1 MNKNTEWQTIIGLEI
16 HAQLATKSKIFSGSS
31 TKYGAAPN
39 TQANAVDLGLP
50 GVLPVINEQA
60 IFMAVKFGLAIGAEI
75 PKKSIF
81 ARKNYF
87 YPDLPKGY
95 QISQFELPIV
105 SNGQIEIDIDENNK
119 KIIRIT
125 RAHLEEDAGKSNH
138 DDFLNNTGVDLN
150 RAGNPLLEIVS
161 EPDMNNAKEAVNYLK
176 KIHSLVQYLKICDG
190 NMQEGSFRCDVNI
203 SIRPSKEAELGTRVE
218 IKNLNSFKFIEKSN
232 DIYGYQNFVCDTSGS
247 ICEVVNPEDPND
259 PLLSHL
265 AEDTLIILIKGSRKH
280 KEQLIKRFK
289 KDPKPIY
296 YNEDF
301 LNKKWSNFKDEFKVS
316 NSNVDP
322 DKFILYC
329 FEELLDY
336 RTPIYNSIAKNWGI
350 TIDADDISKV
360 KNENDAT
367 FLDVYGVFASKFH
380 HFSHLS

>member
-1 MNKNTEWQTIIGLEI
+1 MIYQNKKDWIKSPNKRVSLLGMSGLGKTRLSNMLQSTFNWFHYSVDYRIGTRYLDEYI
-16 HAQLATKSKIFSGSS
+16 VDNFKQEAMKNAFLRELLLSDSIYISS
-31 TKYGAAPN
+31 NLNFNNLSPLSTYLGKPGKETLGGINFEKYKER
-39 TQANAVDLGLP
+39 QKQHR
-50 GVLPVINEQA
+50 E
-60 IFMAVKFGLAIGAEI
+60 AEI
-75 PKKSIF
+75 LSILDT
-81 ARKNYF
+81 N
-87 YPDLPKGY
+87 
-95 QISQFELPIV
+95 
-105 SNGQIEIDIDENNK
+105 
-119 KIIRIT
+119 
-125 RAHLEEDAGKSNH
+125 
-138 DDFLNNTGVDLN
+138 
-150 RAGNPLLEIVS
+150 
-161 EPDMNNAKEAVNYLK
+161 
-176 KIHSLVQYLKICDG
+176 
-190 NMQEGSFRCDVNI
+190 
-203 SIRPSKEAELGTRVE
+203 
-218 IKNLNSFKFIEKSN
+218 KFIEKSN

-360 KNENDAT
+360 KNEND
-367 FLDVYGVFASKFH
+367 FINLVSHYLSKIKE
-380 HFSHLS
+380 

>member
-1 MNKNTEWQTIIGLEI
+1 MIYQNKKDWIKSPNKRVSLLGMSGLGKTRLSNMLQSTFNWFHYSVDYRIGTRYLDEFI
-16 HAQLATKSKIFSGSS
+16 VDNFKQEAMKNAFLRELLLSDSIYISS
-31 TKYGAAPN
+31 NLNFNNLSPLSTYLGKPGKETLGGINFEKYKER
-39 TQANAVDLGLP
+39 QKQHR
-50 GVLPVINEQA
+50 E
-60 IFMAVKFGLAIGAEI
+60 AEI
-75 PKKSIF
+75 LSILDT
-81 ARKNYF
+81 N
-87 YPDLPKGY
+87 
-95 QISQFELPIV
+95 
-105 SNGQIEIDIDENNK
+105 
-119 KIIRIT
+119 
-125 RAHLEEDAGKSNH
+125 
-138 DDFLNNTGVDLN
+138 
-150 RAGNPLLEIVS
+150 
-161 EPDMNNAKEAVNYLK
+161 
-176 KIHSLVQYLKICDG
+176 
-190 NMQEGSFRCDVNI
+190 
-203 SIRPSKEAELGTRVE
+203 
-218 IKNLNSFKFIEKSN
+218 KFIEKSN

-265 AEDTLIILIKGSRKH
+265 SEDTLIILIKGSRKH

-360 KNENDAT
+360 KNEND
-367 FLDVYGVFASKFH
+367 FINLVSHYLSKIKE
-380 HFSHLS
+380 

>member
-1 MNKNTEWQTIIGLEI
+1 MIYQNKKEWIKSPNKRVSLLGMSGLGKTRLSNMLQSTFNWFHYSVDYRIGTRYLDEFI
-16 HAQLATKSKIFSGSS
+16 VDNFKQEAMKNAFLRELLLSDSIYISS
-31 TKYGAAPN
+31 NLNFNNLSPLSTYLGKPGKETLGGINFEKYKER
-39 TQANAVDLGLP
+39 QKQHR
-50 GVLPVINEQA
+50 E
-60 IFMAVKFGLAIGAEI
+60 AEI
-75 PKKSIF
+75 LSILDT
-81 ARKNYF
+81 N
-87 YPDLPKGY
+87 
-95 QISQFELPIV
+95 
-105 SNGQIEIDIDENNK
+105 
-119 KIIRIT
+119 
-125 RAHLEEDAGKSNH
+125 
-138 DDFLNNTGVDLN
+138 
-150 RAGNPLLEIVS
+150 
-161 EPDMNNAKEAVNYLK
+161 
-176 KIHSLVQYLKICDG
+176 
-190 NMQEGSFRCDVNI
+190 
-203 SIRPSKEAELGTRVE
+203 
-218 IKNLNSFKFIEKSN
+218 KFIEKSN

-265 AEDTLIILIKGSRKH
+265 AKDTLIILIKGSRKH

-360 KNENDAT
+360 KNEND
-367 FLDVYGVFASKFH
+367 FIDLVSHYLSKIKE
-380 HFSHLS
+380 

>member
-1 MNKNTEWQTIIGLEI
+1 MIYQNKKDWIKSPNKRVSLLGMSGLGKTRLSNMLQSTFNWFHYSVDYRIGTRYLDEFI
-16 HAQLATKSKIFSGSS
+16 VDNFKQEAMKNAFLRELLLSDSIYISS
-31 TKYGAAPN
+31 NLNFNNLSPLSTYLGKPGKETLGGINFEKYKER
-39 TQANAVDLGLP
+39 QKQHR
-50 GVLPVINEQA
+50 E
-60 IFMAVKFGLAIGAEI
+60 AEI
-75 PKKSIF
+75 LSILDT
-81 ARKNYF
+81 N
-87 YPDLPKGY
+87 
-95 QISQFELPIV
+95 
-105 SNGQIEIDIDENNK
+105 
-119 KIIRIT
+119 
-125 RAHLEEDAGKSNH
+125 
-138 DDFLNNTGVDLN
+138 
-150 RAGNPLLEIVS
+150 
-161 EPDMNNAKEAVNYLK
+161 
-176 KIHSLVQYLKICDG
+176 
-190 NMQEGSFRCDVNI
+190 
-203 SIRPSKEAELGTRVE
+203 
-218 IKNLNSFKFIEKSN
+218 KFIEKSN

-360 KNENDAT
+360 KNEDDFIN
-367 FLDVYGVFASKFH
+367 LVSHYLSKIKE
-380 HFSHLS
+380 

>member
-1 MNKNTEWQTIIGLEI
+1 MIYQNKKDWIKSPNKRVSLLGMSGLGKTRLSNMLQSTFNWFHYSVDYRIGTRYLDEFI
-16 HAQLATKSKIFSGSS
+16 VDNFKQEAMKNDFLRELLLSDSIYISS
-31 TKYGAAPN
+31 NLNFNNLSPLSTYLGKPGKETLGGINFEKYKER
-39 TQANAVDLGLP
+39 QKQHR
-50 GVLPVINEQA
+50 E
-60 IFMAVKFGLAIGAEI
+60 AEI
-75 PKKSIF
+75 LSILDT
-81 ARKNYF
+81 N
-87 YPDLPKGY
+87 
-95 QISQFELPIV
+95 
-105 SNGQIEIDIDENNK
+105 
-119 KIIRIT
+119 
-125 RAHLEEDAGKSNH
+125 
-138 DDFLNNTGVDLN
+138 
-150 RAGNPLLEIVS
+150 
-161 EPDMNNAKEAVNYLK
+161 
-176 KIHSLVQYLKICDG
+176 
-190 NMQEGSFRCDVNI
+190 
-203 SIRPSKEAELGTRVE
+203 
-218 IKNLNSFKFIEKSN
+218 KFIKKSN

-265 AEDTLIILIKGSRKH
+265 YEDTLIILIKGSRKH

-360 KNENDAT
+360 KNEND
-367 FLDVYGVFASKFH
+367 FIDLVSYYLSKIKE
-380 HFSHLS
+380 

>member
-1 MNKNTEWQTIIGLEI
+1 MIYQNKKDWIKSPNKRVSLLGMSGLGKTRLSNMLQSTFNWFHYSVDYRIGTRYLDEFI
-16 HAQLATKSKIFSGSS
+16 VDNFKQEAMKNAFLRELLLSDSIYISS
-31 TKYGAAPN
+31 NLNFNNLSPLSTYLGKPGKESLGGINFEKYKKR
-39 TQANAVDLGLP
+39 QKQHR
-50 GVLPVINEQA
+50 E
-60 IFMAVKFGLAIGAEI
+60 AEI
-75 PKKSIF
+75 LSILDT
-81 ARKNYF
+81 N
-87 YPDLPKGY
+87 
-95 QISQFELPIV
+95 
-105 SNGQIEIDIDENNK
+105 
-119 KIIRIT
+119 
-125 RAHLEEDAGKSNH
+125 
-138 DDFLNNTGVDLN
+138 
-150 RAGNPLLEIVS
+150 
-161 EPDMNNAKEAVNYLK
+161 
-176 KIHSLVQYLKICDG
+176 
-190 NMQEGSFRCDVNI
+190 
-203 SIRPSKEAELGTRVE
+203 
-218 IKNLNSFKFIEKSN
+218 KFIEKSN

-265 AEDTLIILIKGSRKH
+265 SEDTLIILIKGSRKH

-360 KNENDAT
+360 KNEND
-367 FLDVYGVFASKFH
+367 FIDLVSHYLSKIKE
-380 HFSHLS
+380 

>member
-1 MNKNTEWQTIIGLEI
+1 MIYQNKKDWIKSPNKRVSLLGMSGLGKTRLSNMLQSTFNWFHYSVDYRIGTRYLDEFI
-16 HAQLATKSKIFSGSS
+16 VDNFKQEAMKNAFLRELLLSDSIYISS
-31 TKYGAAPN
+31 NLNFNNLSPLSTYLGKPGKETLGGINFEKYKER
-39 TQANAVDLGLP
+39 QKQHR
-50 GVLPVINEQA
+50 E
-60 IFMAVKFGLAIGAEI
+60 AEI
-75 PKKSIF
+75 LSILDT
-81 ARKNYF
+81 N
-87 YPDLPKGY
+87 
-95 QISQFELPIV
+95 
-105 SNGQIEIDIDENNK
+105 
-119 KIIRIT
+119 
-125 RAHLEEDAGKSNH
+125 
-138 DDFLNNTGVDLN
+138 
-150 RAGNPLLEIVS
+150 
-161 EPDMNNAKEAVNYLK
+161 
-176 KIHSLVQYLKICDG
+176 
-190 NMQEGSFRCDVNI
+190 
-203 SIRPSKEAELGTRVE
+203 
-218 IKNLNSFKFIEKSN
+218 KFIEKSN

-360 KNENDAT
+360 KNEND
-367 FLDVYGVFASKFH
+367 FINLVSHYLSKIKE
-380 HFSHLS
+380 

>member
-1 MNKNTEWQTIIGLEI
+1 MIYKNKKDWIKSPNKRVSLLGMSGLGKTRLSNMLQSTFNWFHYSVDYRIGTRYLDEFI
-16 HAQLATKSKIFSGSS
+16 VDNFKQEAMKNDFLRELLLSDSIYISS
-31 TKYGAAPN
+31 NLNFNNLSPLSTYLGKPGKETLGGINFEKYKER
-39 TQANAVDLGLP
+39 QKQHR
-50 GVLPVINEQA
+50 E
-60 IFMAVKFGLAIGAEI
+60 AEI
-75 PKKSIF
+75 LSILDT
-81 ARKNYF
+81 N
-87 YPDLPKGY
+87 
-95 QISQFELPIV
+95 
-105 SNGQIEIDIDENNK
+105 
-119 KIIRIT
+119 
-125 RAHLEEDAGKSNH
+125 
-138 DDFLNNTGVDLN
+138 
-150 RAGNPLLEIVS
+150 
-161 EPDMNNAKEAVNYLK
+161 
-176 KIHSLVQYLKICDG
+176 
-190 NMQEGSFRCDVNI
+190 
-203 SIRPSKEAELGTRVE
+203 
-218 IKNLNSFKFIEKSN
+218 KFIEKSN

-360 KNENDAT
+360 KNEND
-367 FLDVYGVFASKFH
+367 FIDLVSHYLSKIKE
-380 HFSHLS
+380 

>member
-1 MNKNTEWQTIIGLEI
+1 MIYQNKKDWIKSPNKRVSLLGMSGLGKTRLSNMLQSTFNWFHYSVDYRIGTRYLDEFI
-16 HAQLATKSKIFSGSS
+16 VDNFKQEAMKNDFLRELLLSDSIYISSNLNFNNLSPLSTYLGKPGNKILGGINFE
-31 TKYGAAPN
+31 KYKER
-39 TQANAVDLGLP
+39 QKQHR
-50 GVLPVINEQA
+50 E
-60 IFMAVKFGLAIGAEI
+60 AEI
-75 PKKSIF
+75 LSILDT
-81 ARKNYF
+81 N
-87 YPDLPKGY
+87 
-95 QISQFELPIV
+95 
-105 SNGQIEIDIDENNK
+105 
-119 KIIRIT
+119 
-125 RAHLEEDAGKSNH
+125 
-138 DDFLNNTGVDLN
+138 
-150 RAGNPLLEIVS
+150 
-161 EPDMNNAKEAVNYLK
+161 
-176 KIHSLVQYLKICDG
+176 
-190 NMQEGSFRCDVNI
+190 
-203 SIRPSKEAELGTRVE
+203 
-218 IKNLNSFKFIEKSN
+218 KFIKKSN

-265 AEDTLIILIKGSRKH
+265 YEDTLIILIKGSRKH

-360 KNENDAT
+360 KNEND
-367 FLDVYGVFASKFH
+367 FIDLISHYLSKIKE
-380 HFSHLS
+380 

>member
-1 MNKNTEWQTIIGLEI
+1 MIYQNKKDWVKSPNKRVSLLGMSGLGKTRLSNMLQSTFNWFHYSIDYRIGTRYLDEFI
-16 HAQLATKSKIFSGSS
+16 VDNFKQEAMKNAFLRELLLTDSIYISS
-31 TKYGAAPN
+31 NLNFNNLSPLSTYLGKPGKETLGGINFEKYKER
-39 TQANAVDLGLP
+39 QKQHR
-50 GVLPVINEQA
+50 E
-60 IFMAVKFGLAIGAEI
+60 AEI
-75 PKKSIF
+75 LSILDT
-81 ARKNYF
+81 N
-87 YPDLPKGY
+87 
-95 QISQFELPIV
+95 
-105 SNGQIEIDIDENNK
+105 
-119 KIIRIT
+119 
-125 RAHLEEDAGKSNH
+125 
-138 DDFLNNTGVDLN
+138 
-150 RAGNPLLEIVS
+150 
-161 EPDMNNAKEAVNYLK
+161 
-176 KIHSLVQYLKICDG
+176 
-190 NMQEGSFRCDVNI
+190 
-203 SIRPSKEAELGTRVE
+203 
-218 IKNLNSFKFIEKSN
+218 KFIEKSN

-301 LNKKWSNFKDEFKVS
+301 LNKKWSNFKNEFKVS
-316 NSNVDP
+316 DSNVDP

-360 KNENDAT
+360 KNEND
-367 FLDVYGVFASKFH
+367 FIDLVSHYLSKIKE
-380 HFSHLS
+380 

>member
-1 MNKNTEWQTIIGLEI
+1 LIYQNKKDWIKSPNKRVSLLGMSGLGKTRLSNMLQSTFNWFHYSVDYRIGTRYLDEFI
-16 HAQLATKSKIFSGSS
+16 VDNFKQEAMKNDFLRELLLSDSIYISS
-31 TKYGAAPN
+31 NLNFNNLSPLSTYLGKPGKETLGGINFEKYKER
-39 TQANAVDLGLP
+39 QKQHR
-50 GVLPVINEQA
+50 E
-60 IFMAVKFGLAIGAEI
+60 AEI
-75 PKKSIF
+75 LSILDT
-81 ARKNYF
+81 N
-87 YPDLPKGY
+87 
-95 QISQFELPIV
+95 
-105 SNGQIEIDIDENNK
+105 
-119 KIIRIT
+119 
-125 RAHLEEDAGKSNH
+125 
-138 DDFLNNTGVDLN
+138 
-150 RAGNPLLEIVS
+150 
-161 EPDMNNAKEAVNYLK
+161 
-176 KIHSLVQYLKICDG
+176 
-190 NMQEGSFRCDVNI
+190 
-203 SIRPSKEAELGTRVE
+203 
-218 IKNLNSFKFIEKSN
+218 KFIKKSN

-265 AEDTLIILIKGSRKH
+265 YEDTLIILIKGSRKH

-360 KNENDAT
+360 KNEND
-367 FLDVYGVFASKFH
+367 FINLVSHYLSKIKE
-380 HFSHLS
+380 

>member
-1 MNKNTEWQTIIGLEI
+1 MIYQNKKDWIKSPNKRVSLLGMSGLGKTRLSNMLQSTFNWFHYSVDYRIGTRYLDEFI
-16 HAQLATKSKIFSGSS
+16 VDNFKQEAMKNDFLRELLLSDSIYISS
-31 TKYGAAPN
+31 NLNFNNLSPLSTYLGKPGKETLGGINFEKYKER
-39 TQANAVDLGLP
+39 QKQHR
-50 GVLPVINEQA
+50 E
-60 IFMAVKFGLAIGAEI
+60 AEI
-75 PKKSIF
+75 LSILDT
-81 ARKNYF
+81 N
-87 YPDLPKGY
+87 
-95 QISQFELPIV
+95 
-105 SNGQIEIDIDENNK
+105 
-119 KIIRIT
+119 
-125 RAHLEEDAGKSNH
+125 
-138 DDFLNNTGVDLN
+138 
-150 RAGNPLLEIVS
+150 
-161 EPDMNNAKEAVNYLK
+161 
-176 KIHSLVQYLKICDG
+176 
-190 NMQEGSFRCDVNI
+190 
-203 SIRPSKEAELGTRVE
+203 
-218 IKNLNSFKFIEKSN
+218 KFIEKSN

-265 AEDTLIILIKGSRKH
+265 YEDTLIILIKGSRKH

-360 KNENDAT
+360 KNEND
-367 FLDVYGVFASKFH
+367 FINLVSHYLSKIKE
-380 HFSHLS
+380 

>member
-1 MNKNTEWQTIIGLEI
+1 MIYQNKKDWIKSPNKRVSLLGMSGLGKTRLSNMLQSTFNWFHYSVDYRIGTRYLDEFI
-16 HAQLATKSKIFSGSS
+16 VDNFKQEAMKNAFLRELLLSDSIYISS
-31 TKYGAAPN
+31 NLNFNNLSPLSTYLGKPGKESLGGINFEKYKKR
-39 TQANAVDLGLP
+39 QKQHR
-50 GVLPVINEQA
+50 E
-60 IFMAVKFGLAIGAEI
+60 AEI
-75 PKKSIF
+75 LSILDT
-81 ARKNYF
+81 N
-87 YPDLPKGY
+87 
-95 QISQFELPIV
+95 
-105 SNGQIEIDIDENNK
+105 
-119 KIIRIT
+119 
-125 RAHLEEDAGKSNH
+125 
-138 DDFLNNTGVDLN
+138 
-150 RAGNPLLEIVS
+150 
-161 EPDMNNAKEAVNYLK
+161 
-176 KIHSLVQYLKICDG
+176 
-190 NMQEGSFRCDVNI
+190 
-203 SIRPSKEAELGTRVE
+203 
-218 IKNLNSFKFIEKSN
+218 KFIEKSN

-265 AEDTLIILIKGSRKH
+265 YEDTLIILIKGSRKH

-301 LNKKWSNFKDEFKVS
+301 LNKKWLNFKDEFKVS

-360 KNENDAT
+360 KNEND
-367 FLDVYGVFASKFH
+367 FIDLVSHYLSKIKE
-380 HFSHLS
+380 

>member
-1 MNKNTEWQTIIGLEI
+1 MIYQNKKDWIKSPNKRVSLLGMSGLGKTRLSNMLQSTFNWFHYSVDYRIGTRYLDEFI
-16 HAQLATKSKIFSGSS
+16 VDNFKQEAMKNPFLRELLLSDSIYISSNLNFNNLSPLSTYLGKPGNKILGGINFE
-31 TKYGAAPN
+31 KYKER
-39 TQANAVDLGLP
+39 QKQHR
-50 GVLPVINEQA
+50 E
-60 IFMAVKFGLAIGAEI
+60 AEI
-75 PKKSIF
+75 LSILDT
-81 ARKNYF
+81 N
-87 YPDLPKGY
+87 
-95 QISQFELPIV
+95 
-105 SNGQIEIDIDENNK
+105 
-119 KIIRIT
+119 
-125 RAHLEEDAGKSNH
+125 
-138 DDFLNNTGVDLN
+138 
-150 RAGNPLLEIVS
+150 
-161 EPDMNNAKEAVNYLK
+161 
-176 KIHSLVQYLKICDG
+176 
-190 NMQEGSFRCDVNI
+190 
-203 SIRPSKEAELGTRVE
+203 
-218 IKNLNSFKFIEKSN
+218 KFIEKSN

-360 KNENDAT
+360 KNEND
-367 FLDVYGVFASKFH
+367 FIDLVSHYLSKIKE
-380 HFSHLS
+380 

>member
-1 MNKNTEWQTIIGLEI
+1 MIYQNKKDWIKSPNKRVSLLGMSGLGKTRLSNMLQSTFNWFHYSVDYRIGTRYLDEFI
-16 HAQLATKSKIFSGSS
+16 VDNFKQEAMKNAFLRELLLSDSIYISS
-31 TKYGAAPN
+31 NLNFNNLSPLSTYLGKPGKETLGGINFEKYKER
-39 TQANAVDLGLP
+39 QKQHR
-50 GVLPVINEQA
+50 E
-60 IFMAVKFGLAIGAEI
+60 AEI
-75 PKKSIF
+75 LSILDT
-81 ARKNYF
+81 N
-87 YPDLPKGY
+87 
-95 QISQFELPIV
+95 
-105 SNGQIEIDIDENNK
+105 
-119 KIIRIT
+119 
-125 RAHLEEDAGKSNH
+125 
-138 DDFLNNTGVDLN
+138 
-150 RAGNPLLEIVS
+150 
-161 EPDMNNAKEAVNYLK
+161 
-176 KIHSLVQYLKICDG
+176 
-190 NMQEGSFRCDVNI
+190 
-203 SIRPSKEAELGTRVE
+203 
-218 IKNLNSFKFIEKSN
+218 KFIEKSN

-280 KEQLIKRFK
+280 REQLIKRFK

-360 KNENDAT
+360 KNEND
-367 FLDVYGVFASKFH
+367 FIDLVSYYLSKIKE
-380 HFSHLS
+380 